1 MQWNDEI
8 IRLRNRLLS
17 YLFEENRRL
26 RRRDFVDSL
35 FSITLIVFNFFLL
48 SSRSRSLERI
58 VNRKFGERDRK
69 IIFLFFK
76 NFKKCDKMFGNF
88 RNLSRN
94 EVIVK
99 RQFERY
105 EEENKEKMLVS
116 VDDFLGKFVGSVIEY
131 SYFEFLDELFIF

>member
-35 FSITLIVFNFFLL
+35 FSITLIEFNFFLL

-58 VNRKFGERDRK
+58 VKRKFGERDRK